1 VVQNNGPVTATAIL
15 EFGWA
20 AFGVGIPFTN
30 TGMDPYTRTV
40 EAGPAVTA
48 TVSVTWTPASSGPQC
63 VFVRL
68 SDPLDNYEDLLI
80 QRNVQVDER
89 PACGKTE
96 TFTLTVYND
105 APYTNTVNIGLMTFD
120 VPADWVVTT
129 TPSDVLILG
138 PYSEGEIVVTVWI
151 PCPPTLQAAQA
162 LQERYALL
170 RESGGVPTINVEAY
184 IDGELV
190 GGIELHF
197 TDGLERDYDLYLP
210 VILRGWQSD

>member
-1 VVQNNGPVTATAIL
+1 MNAGTPDGGLARGEDLAPALCFVHRWTTGHVRVRVTPSTAWILETTIFPSESTSSAAIRAITSYGPVTATAVL

-30 TGMDPYTRTV
+30 TGMVPYTRTV

-96 TFTLTVYND
+96 TFTL
-105 APYTNTVNIGLMTFD
+105 
-120 VPADWVVTT
+120 
-129 TPSDVLILG
+129 
-138 PYSEGEIVVTVWI
+138 
-151 PCPPTLQAAQA
+151 
-162 LQERYALL
+162 
-170 RESGGVPTINVEAY
+170 
-184 IDGELV
+184 
-190 GGIELHF
+190 
-197 TDGLERDYDLYLP
+197 
-210 VILRGWQSD
+210 